1 MIARICL
8 CQSAPDG
15 GEYRRGMAMQAWIPW
30 CYAWFESAM
39 TTVYTIGHSAHSVEK
54 LADLLRGY
62 RIDVVVDTRSSPYS
76 RFAPQFDRE
85 LLQRRLGDAGFRY
98 LFLGAELGG
107 RPKSPEYYDSQG
119 HVLYGRMTTD
129 RAFLAGMARLERGI
143 AEFRVALLCG
153 EENPAHCHRRL
164 LVGRVLAERGYE
176 LLHIRGDG
184 RVQADADVA
193 AESGKTLANEQ
204 PALFAELDEDQ
215 WRSTASV
222 SPRKTL
228 ANSSAH

>member
-1 MIARICL
+1 M
-8 CQSAPDG
+8 G
-15 GEYRRGMAMQAWIPW
+15 
-30 CYAWFESAM
+30 
-39 TTVYTIGHSAHSVEK
+39 TVYTIGHSAHSTEK
-54 LADLLRGY
+54 LAELLRG
-62 RIDVVVDTRSSPYS
+62 REVDVVVDTRSAPYS

-85 LLQRRLGDAGFRY
+85 LLQRGLTATGIRY
-98 LFLGAELGG
+98 LFLGGELGG
-107 RPKSPEYYDSQG
+107 RPKSPEYYDAQG
-119 HVLYGRMTTD
+119 HVVYGRMIAD
-129 RAFLAGMARLERGI
+129 AAFAAGIERLERGI

-184 RVQADADVA
+184 RVQTDAEIA
-193 AESGKTLANEQ
+193 AESGKPLANEQ

-222 SPRKTL
+222 SPRKAP
-228 ANSSAH
+228 ANSSAR